1 MQANGNFYRRLPQIS
16 VNLSNR
22 VDMNNIISH
31 LNIILKCLLSFE
43 NIKTIDVFRNSLQK
57 LASKLANKYKIC
69 NVKMKQHLSS
79 VSLYSVRHLGI
90 YSPAG
95 SQSVTDCRTINSA
108 TQLFSPLDFRKISS
122 KKSENGRRNCCRCSS
137 RCP

>member
-22 VDMNNIISH
+22 VDMNNIISR

-43 NIKTIDVFRNSLQK
+43 NIKTIDMFRNSLQK

-79 VSLYSVRHLGI
+79 VSLYSVRQLSI
-90 YSPAG
+90 YTAAG
-95 SQSVTDCRTINSA
+95 SQSVTDYRTNKSA
-108 TQLFSPLDFRKISS
+108 RFLFSQHISRS
-122 KKSENGRRNCCRCSS
+122 QIFSKSEKWPKLLLHPPPPR
-137 RCP
+137 